1 MKNAPSTITRRRTGL
16 AALTTCDKSKNYHL
30 KLRIKKKR
38 KKNHVYTLDK
48 IVDKSQLRTTGGRV
62 IRVLKSG
69 DEKNLTKF
77 QSKYPR
83 KYFYNCP
90 RVVLLLSL
98 SLSLSAVTERFT
110 QEINAL
116 SKLCTGSLNT
126 EIGSWRIVFRRG
138 ITNSRSEVSR
148 HNGNGAFPS

>member
-98 SLSLSAVTERFT
+98 SLSLCRDR
-110 QEINAL
+110 EIYARDKRIIETLHWFVKYGNR
-116 SKLCTGSLNT
+116 KLANCIPTRNNQQS
-126 EIGSWRIVFRRG
+126 I
-138 ITNSRSEVSR
+138 RS
-148 HNGNGAFPS
+148 F